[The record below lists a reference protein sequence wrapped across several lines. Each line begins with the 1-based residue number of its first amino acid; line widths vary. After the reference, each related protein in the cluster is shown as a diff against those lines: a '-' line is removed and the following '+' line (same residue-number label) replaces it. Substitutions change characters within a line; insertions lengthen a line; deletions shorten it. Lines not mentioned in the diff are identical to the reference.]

1 MFDSGSE
8 VQAGCR
14 YHGILPAVFLVSA
27 VAIGWQLALMRCLLI
42 SKYHHF
48 SFVIISCALLG
59 FGAGGVLLSVWRGW
73 FERHAPGIF
82 RWATP
87 GLGALLAICFRVGEA
102 LPLQVYFS
110 PLSLSSTLG
119 WWVVFWLVHC
129 IPFLIAGLLIGLALM
144 IEGTAPHRV
153 YSVNLAGS
161 AAGALGGILLMRWLP
176 ANGLV
181 VPLSLSVILCGIF
194 LIPGPGI
201 LGRRAS
207 PGSLSQEE
215 SSGVDAC
222 SLRDGQRVV
231 LRSGSTS
238 LSSES
243 SARVRATS
251 WKAALYYCIG
261 LILVSLV
268 MGSLI
273 FMDVDRIFPLNVDEY
288 KTLAYVQ
295 RLVSQG
301 SAKQI
306 ATLSGPR
313 GRIDLFSSPHFH
325 TLLSLSAHSNPPP
338 MDMILRD
345 GIGIGSVL
353 DIRSSDQ
360 ARFLERALFALPYR
374 LVQPKSVLVLGE
386 TGGLA
391 TWLARLS
398 RASSIVVVQPDRNIV
413 SLLES
418 HPSKVLDDPRIRVV
432 IAEPRAFLDST
443 ELTFDLIQLTAME
456 GFLAGSA
463 GIGGLQES
471 YLATVEGFAQCLSA
485 LTPGGVTAVVR
496 GIQDPPRDNIKIP
509 ATWIEALVSNG
520 VLDPGS
526 HLLMARDELSMIT
539 VAGRSPFS
547 TDKVLS
553 FRSICKKMSWDIEW
567 LPGIRPEE
575 TNRVHV
581 LPGPQGSSVSWLHY
595 ALARLLADEK
605 TRRHFYRTWLTNIT
619 PATDDRPFFYDF
631 FRWSSMA
638 VLRNAFGP
646 LWPTRS
652 EMGFLLL
659 LAAAVWSLVVGI
671 VLLLCPLSLMARWK
685 EAPSGSTL
693 LLVIVYFAA
702 LGMAFMLL
710 EMSFIQMFTRFLG
723 DPVLAAALVV
733 GGFLIFAGLGSLAQP
748 RITNRLPGGVILVAF
763 VAGLIAVLDSIALP
777 ILFASG
783 ALLSEVLKVA
793 VGLLIIF
800 PLAFLLGLPFPWGIA
815 LVHKKASAAVAI
827 AWAVNGFA
835 SVVSASGAV
844 LITMTYGFTTL
855 TYVAA
860 ATYAVAGLLSL
871 MLAGMPHTRSPYHI
885 HSSRGTIRPPSR
897 RSSGGTTFIT

>member
-1 MFDSGSE
+1 MFDSESE
-8 VQAGCR
+8 IEASPP
-14 YHGILPAVFLVSA
+14 YPGIFPAVFLVSA

-48 SFVIISCALLG
+48 SFLIISCALLG
-59 FGAGGVLLSVWRGW
+59 FGAGGVMLSVWREW
-73 FERHAPGIF
+73 FEYHALGVF

-87 GLGALLAICFRVGEA
+87 SLGALLAICFRVGEA
-102 LPLQVYFS
+102 LPVQVYFS
-110 PLSLSSTLG
+110 PLSVSSTLG
-119 WWVVFWLVHC
+119 WWVAFWLIHC

-144 IEGTAPHRV
+144 IESTAPHRV
-153 YSVNLAGS
+153 YAVNLAGS
-161 AAGALGGILLMRWLP
+161 AAGALCGILLMRWLP

-181 VPLSLSVILCGIF
+181 VPLSLSVIFSCFF
-194 LIPGPGI
+194 LIPRPGTW
-201 LGRRAS
+201 GRRACAS
-207 PGSLSQEE
+207 YPSQEE
-215 SSGVDAC
+215 LSGVDPCPLPHGGRFA
-222 SLRDGQRVV
+222 V
-231 LRSGSTS
+231 RSGS
-238 LSSES
+238 SSICCPP
-243 SARVRATS
+243 SARERTTPC
-251 WKAALYYCIG
+251 KAALYYFSG
-261 LILVSLV
+261 LILVTVVL
-268 MGSLI
+268 GSLI
-273 FMDVDRIFPLNVDEY
+273 FVDVDHVLPLNIDQY

-301 SAKQI
+301 SAEHI

-325 TLLSLSAHSNPPP
+325 SLLSLTAHTNPPP

-345 GIGIGSVL
+345 GFGSGSVL
-353 DIRSSDQ
+353 AIGSPDQ
-360 ARFLERALFALPYR
+360 ASFLERALFALPYR
-374 LVQPKSVLVLGE
+374 LVQPKSVLILGE

-413 SLLES
+413 GLLES

-443 ELTFDLIQLTAME
+443 ELTFDLIHLTAIE

-463 GIGGLQES
+463 GIGALQES
-471 YLATVEGFAQCLSA
+471 YLATIEGFAQCLVA

-509 ATWIEALVSNG
+509 ATWIEALERLHVQ
-520 VLDPGS
+520 DPGS

-539 VAGRSPFS
+539 VAGRSPFGA
-547 TDKVLS
+547 DEVLT
-553 FRSICKKMSWDIEW
+553 FRSISKKMSWDIEW
-567 LPGIRPEE
+567 QPGIRPEE

-581 LPGPQGSSVSWLHY
+581 LPGPEGSSISWLHY
-595 ALARLLADEK
+595 ALTRLLADKE
-605 TRRHFYRTWLTNIT
+605 TRRHFYQAWLTNIT

-631 FRWSSMA
+631 FRWDSMV
-638 VLRNAFGP
+638 VLRNTFGP

-659 LAAAVWSLVVGI
+659 LAAAVWCLVVGI
-671 VLLLCPLSLMARWK
+671 VLLLCPLWLMARWK
-685 EAPSGSTL
+685 EAPSGPVL

-702 LGMAFMLL
+702 LGTAFMLL

-748 RITNRLPGGVILVAF
+748 RITHRLPGGVILVAL
-763 VAGLIAVLDSIALP
+763 VAGLIAVLDTVALP
-777 ILFASG
+777 VLFASG
-783 ALLSEVLKVA
+783 ALLSEALKVV
-793 VGLLIIF
+793 VGLIIIF

-815 LVHKKASAAVAI
+815 LVHQKASTAVAL

-844 LITMTYGFTTL
+844 MLTMTFGLTTL

-860 ATYAVAGLLSL
+860 ATYAIAGLLSVI
-871 MLAGMPHTRSPYHI
+871 LARMPYTKSP
-885 HSSRGTIRPPSR
+885 
-897 RSSGGTTFIT
+897 